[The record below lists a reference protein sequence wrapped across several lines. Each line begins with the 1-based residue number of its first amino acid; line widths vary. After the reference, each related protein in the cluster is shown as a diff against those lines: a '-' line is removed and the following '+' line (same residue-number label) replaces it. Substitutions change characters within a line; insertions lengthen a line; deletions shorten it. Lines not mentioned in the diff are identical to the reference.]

1 MNEIC
6 PCLLA
11 EYFFSG
17 SVFKVYEIVWVSGIS
32 CSCFFFFCFC
42 DMHGQ
47 LHTQHMLKTMPERN
61 ALLWSG
67 KMKSLLSAACHHSS
81 QMCPWGTRPLLRM
94 VSSFKKEHVCM
105 CMYYPYIS
113 RLKLFII
120 IYTQQ
125 SDVLSSLVWCHS
137 SSDVYWRN
145 FGGDTRM
152 DQTVPGAKQNISL
165 GSGSF

>member
-1 MNEIC
+1 M
-6 PCLLA
+6 
-11 EYFFSG
+11 
-17 SVFKVYEIVWVSGIS
+17 YEIVCVSCIS
-32 CSCFFFFCFC
+32 CSWFFLCFC
-42 DMHGQ
+42 DTHEQ
-47 LHTQHMLKTMPERN
+47 LHTQLMLKTIPERN
-61 ALLWSG
+61 ALLQNENE
-67 KMKSLLSAACHHSS
+67 MKSLLSAVCYHSS

-94 VSSFKKEHVCM
+94 VGSFTKEHVCK